1 MNLPRKN
8 KKKRKSINSAAL
20 HKSPTDVVISSCKAF
35 VKPFP
40 WDIHLVEGDENEIA
54 RQLT

>member
-8 KKKRKSINSAAL
+8 NKKRKSINSAAL